1 MPRKSSQSEEKEKKV
16 PLTKAFAFY
25 GKLFNYKSIFI
36 PSLIALFLTAALS
49 LAFPYFLTELVGQ
62 PMDALRNGI
71 DLGKISER
79 IDTVVLT
86 LLGILGLQAGI
97 SFFRVQGFIRAG
109 ESALN
114 DVRTEIF
121 SHMVRLP
128 MSYHMDQRAGELSGR
143 VATDLGILRDTL
155 LTTVPSFVRHIVIL
169 VGGLIFVFITSTKL
183 SLVMLSCIPVVVLA
197 VAIIGKKI
205 RVFSRAAQDS
215 LSDSQV
221 VVEEA
226 MQGVSAVKTF
236 TNELLEEG
244 RYRSALEAFLRV
256 TFRGALARAAFVS
269 FIIFVMMGTIAAVIW
284 FGAKMM
290 ISGELSSEE
299 FTRFIMFSIFVAASI
314 GSLPEIVSQFQ
325 KTAGATDR
333 LQEMLSVAPEEI
345 GKTSEPIKSGEI
357 QLKGVNFTYPG
368 TLRPVL
374 SDLDLHIKAGERVAI
389 VGPSGAGK
397 STLFSL
403 LLNFY
408 TPQEG
413 SVSLDG
419 RDVQEL
425 GVTTTR
431 EAMAIVPQDV
441 ILFGG
446 SVLENIRYGRPQATS
461 DEVVEAARLANALM
475 FIEELPDGF
484 DTLVGPRGMK
494 LSGGQRQRIAIA
506 RAILADPRILL
517 LDEATSALDSESER
531 LVQEA
536 LDVLMQGRTSLIIA
550 HRLSTVRDVDR
561 IFVISGGTVVETGRH
576 QELIDRKG
584 MYHVLAQTQLL

>member
-1 MPRKSSQSEEKEKKV
+1 MPRTTESTAKKEDKV

-25 GKLFNYKSIFI
+25 RQLLNYKAVFI
-36 PSLIALFLTAALS
+36 PSLIALFVTAALS

-71 DLGKISER
+71 DLEQIGER
-79 IDTVVLT
+79 IDSVVLM
-86 LLGILGLQAGI
+86 LLGILGLQAAI
-97 SFFRVQGFIRAG
+97 SFFRVQGFIRVG

-114 DVRTEIF
+114 DVRQEIF

-128 MSYHMDQRAGELSGR
+128 MGYHMEQRAGELSGR

-169 VGGLIFVFITSTKL
+169 IGGLVFVFVTSTKL

-197 VAIIGKKI
+197 VALIGRKI
-205 RVFSRAAQDS
+205 RTFSRAAQDS

-221 VVEEA
+221 IVEEA

-244 RYRSALEAFLRV
+244 RYRAALDAFLRV
-256 TFRGALARAAFVS
+256 TFKGALARAAFVS

-333 LQEMLSVAPEEI
+333 LQEMLRVEPEVIGENSRAVSDGRISVEGLTFQYPEAH
-345 GKTSEPIKSGEI
+345 
-357 QLKGVNFTYPG
+357 
-368 TLRPVL
+368 RPVL
-374 SDLDLHIKAGERVAI
+374 RDLNLSIAKGERVAI

-403 LLNFY
+403 LLSFY
-408 TPQEG
+408 TPQTG
-413 SVSLDG
+413 RILLDG
-419 RDVQEL
+419 QDVQDL
-425 GVTTTR
+425 GVTATR

-446 SVLENIRYGRPQATS
+446 SIMDNIRYGRPGATD
-461 DEVVEAARLANALM
+461 DEVREAASQANALE
-475 FIEELPDGF
+475 FIEETPEGF
-484 DTLVGPRGMK
+484 GTLVGPRGMK

-506 RAILADPRILL
+506 RAVLADPRILL
-517 LDEATSALDSESER
+517 LDEATSALDSKSER

-536 LDVLMQGRTSLIIA
+536 LDVLMKDRTSLIIA

-561 IFVISGGTVVETGRH
+561 IFVISGGTLVETGTH
-576 QELIDRKG
+576 AELMESKG
-584 MYHVLAQTQLL
+584 MYQVLAQTQLL

>member
-506 RAILADPRILL
+506 RAILADPCILL